1 MTPTQAIDILVQ
13 TAKLAQKAGIL
24 TLEDAVIVSQAL
36 QVLDASVAVT
46 EEAPVAET
54 PSAKEVKK

>member
-24 TLEDAVIVSQAL
+24 TLEDAVV
-36 QVLDASVAVT
+36 VLEATKVAQT
-46 EEAPVAET
+46 PVAE
-54 PSAKEVKK
+54 EVETTVE